1 MYLCKSPVG
10 EDLCFREIDRQ
21 GVCVEIYL
29 YQIRNNMKIKVF
41 ILSALL
47 MLMFGCKPRSADE
60 GGNIIDKQNL
70 TIENGL
76 LSPEALWAL
85 GRINEVS
92 LSPDKTTLLFTI
104 TYYSVEENKGNA
116 DIYTIKTDGS
126 DLKRITHTS
135 GSEYSPVWHPDGD
148 RIGFIAAGENG
159 TQIYEVNLEGKGKHQ
174 ISNVDGDLE
183 GFSYSP
189 DGSHILYI
197 QTIDRKDKYA
207 YLKKGLDKTT
217 GRINDDLGYRH
228 WDQWVDAYP
237 HPFVAPVIDK
247 KIGEGIDLLKGTEFE
262 SPMRPWGGMEQLAW
276 SPDGK
281 YIAYTCRKKVGKE
294 YAESTNSDIYL
305 YNIETK
311 DVRNLSE
318 HMQGYD
324 QNPVFS
330 HNGEFI
336 AWESM
341 ERDGYEA
348 DKIRLMVCNLR
359 NYQVTDKTVN
369 FDRNAT
375 GLKWSSDDKKI
386 YFISDNFGKDDIYE
400 LNLENDSIR
409 TITQGIHNYTSVM
422 VGNNELLATRMS
434 MSAPTEI
441 FSVSLDGRQKQ
452 ISFINKDLLDQI
464 KMGKVE
470 ERWLKASDGKD
481 LHTWVIYPPD
491 FDSTKKYPTLLYCEG
506 GPQSTVSQFWSYRW
520 NFQIMAANGY
530 IIVAPNRRGL
540 PGFGQEWNEAIS
552 GDYGG
557 QCMRDYLTAIDEI
570 SKEPYVDTEHRGAVG
585 ASFGGFSVYWLA
597 GHHNKRFK
605 CFIAHNGMFNFEQ
618 QYLET
623 EEMWFVNWDLGGPYW
638 DKNNKIAQRSY
649 ANSPHL
655 FVDKWDTPLLV
666 IHSEYD
672 YRIVASQGMAA
683 YNAAVLRGI
692 PARYLYFPD
701 ESHWVLKPQNGI
713 LWQRNFFDWLDKWLK

>member
-1 MYLCKSPVG
+1 
-10 EDLCFREIDRQ
+10 
-21 GVCVEIYL
+21 
-29 YQIRNNMKIKVF
+29 MKIKISV
-41 ILSALL
+41 LLALT
-47 MLMFGCKPRSADE
+47 MLVFGCKPRSADE
-60 GGNIIDKQNL
+60 GKKIIDKPNL
-70 TIENGL
+70 TVENGIFT
-76 LSPEALWAL
+76 PEALWAL

-92 LSPDKTTLLFTI
+92 LSPDKTTLLFTV
-104 TYYSVEENKGNA
+104 TYYDVAENKGNA
-116 DIYTIKTDGS
+116 EIYTMKTDGS
-126 DLKRITHTS
+126 NLKRLTHTA
-135 GSEYSPVWHPDGD
+135 GNEYSPVWHPDGD
-148 RIGFIAAGENG
+148 RIGFIAADKNG

-174 ISNVDGDLE
+174 ISNVEGDLE

-189 DGSHILYI
+189 DGTHILYV
-197 QTIDRKDKYA
+197 QTVEKKDKYA
-207 YLKKGLDKTT
+207 HLKEGLDKTT
-217 GRINDDLGYRH
+217 GRINDNLAYRH
-228 WDQWVDAYP
+228 WDQWVDNYP
-237 HPFVAPVIDK
+237 HPFIAPIKGK
-247 KIGEGIDLLKGTEFE
+247 KMEAGVDILEGTEFE

-294 YAESTNSDIYL
+294 YAESTNSDIFL
-305 YNIETK
+305 YNVETK

-318 HMQGYD
+318 NMMGYD
-324 QNPVFS
+324 QTPVFS
-330 HNGEFI
+330 HDGQFL

-348 DKIRLMVCNLR
+348 DKIRLMVCDLNHF
-359 NYQVTDKTVN
+359 QVTDKTKD
-369 FDRNAT
+369 FDQNAS
-375 GLKWSSDDKKI
+375 GLKWSLDDKKI
-386 YFISDNFGKDDIYE
+386 YFISDKFAKDDIYE
-400 LNLENDSIR
+400 LNLADGSIR
-409 TITQGIHNYTSVM
+409 AVTKGIHNYTSVM
-422 VGNNELLATRMS
+422 VGENQLFATRVS
-434 MSAPTEI
+434 MSAPAEI
-441 FSVSLDGRQKQ
+441 FSISPNGDQKQ
-452 ISFINKDLLDQI
+452 ISFINKDLLAQI
-464 KMGKVE
+464 KMGKEE
-470 ERWLKASDGKD
+470 ERWLKATDGKD

-540 PGFGQEWNEAIS
+540 PGFGQAWNEAIS

-557 QCMRDYLTAIDEI
+557 QCMKDYLTAIDEI

-597 GHHNKRFK
+597 GHHDKRFK
-605 CFIAHNGMFNFEQ
+605 CFIAHNGMFNLEQ

-623 EEMWFVNWDLGGPYW
+623 EEMWFVNWDLGGPFW
-638 DKNNKIAQRSY
+638 DKNNKVAQRSY
-649 ANSPHL
+649 TNSPHL